1 MRKTSS
7 SMDTKEIALTIYND
21 GFGAIKEIREIEFD
35 GNETELIYSD
45 VAQKIETES
54 LIVQGLNIL
63 EFNYDFDLVSGEK
76 LLEKYLDKEV
86 FLKNQKTGEEK
97 SCRLLSIEGVALG
110 VLAPQGCVFEDN
122 KSKQIYI
129 SPKETNIIL
138 PSLPS
143 GLIIKPALVWKL
155 NKADKTQA
163 KEIKVS
169 YLSKGFKW
177 KANYVIELENET
189 LDINGWAEIENEC
202 GTSFENVK
210 IKLIAG
216 DINRN
221 SPDDFSLDE
230 RLELPNPNIVYSTTY
245 VPSVEEKVFFD
256 YHMYTLNYLTTLKN
270 KQTKQINILNGSKI
284 PYKQY
289 YDINSREEKVNIII
303 EFENKKNNGL
313 GIAIP
318 KGIVK
323 LYKTDEDDNSLEFI
337 GEDSINHTP
346 KNETIKLLIGQAF
359 DIKVNHIQA
368 GQKTIDD
375 YVYYKEEYIIKN
387 HKDTD
392 AEIHLVEYT
401 RGRNS
406 LFELLRGIR
415 STSIEMVESS
425 HEYEQLAYKINYN
438 IIVPANDEVK
448 IEFEY
453 RIHDPIQR

>member
-230 RLELPNPNIVYSTTY
+230 CLELPNPNIVYSTTY